1 MQTCAVEPT
10 SPTSVTYRYN
20 IDIFTIIFSVCDI
33 NRCVSNFFVFKFKV
47 IKLLG
52 TEKGKKNKT
61 NLIFLAG
68 KRVLKY
74 AEKSYNTERSLV
86 SLLK

>member
-1 MQTCAVEPT
+1 M
-10 SPTSVTYRYN
+10 
-20 IDIFTIIFSVCDI
+20 
-33 NRCVSNFFVFKFKV
+33 

-68 KRVLKY
+68 NRVLKY
-74 AEKSYNTERSLV
+74 AEKSFSAERSLV

>member
-1 MQTCAVEPT
+1 MLQ
-10 SPTSVTYRYN
+10 
-20 IDIFTIIFSVCDI
+20 
-33 NRCVSNFFVFKFKV
+33 V

-68 KRVLKY
+68 HRVLKY
-74 AEKSYNTERSLV
+74 AEKSYGTERSLV
-86 SLLK
+86 SLLKYVQFLQDLFCSF

>member
-1 MQTCAVEPT
+1 MPTCAVEPT

-20 IDIFTIIFSVCDI
+20 IDTFTIIFSVCAI

>member
-1 MQTCAVEPT
+1 MDTCAH
-10 SPTSVTYRYN
+10 VTLLVK
-20 IDIFTIIFSVCDI
+20 F
-33 NRCVSNFFVFKFKV
+33 CVYIEFQV
-47 IKLLG
+47 IRLVG

-68 KRVLKY
+68 NRVLKY
-74 AEKSYNTERSLV
+74 VEKSYNKDRSLV